1 MRPSGAAHELG
12 TSLSHGAAADLSWS
26 GRLLAFPGEIP
37 TERHMGV
44 AQLEERRSPKPKVA
58 GSTPVA
64 RADPGLWASGCSLRT
79 QQRTMR
85 ERVKH
90 RPTEV
95 PSARPRRTR
104 RPARCQRGTQDAAR
118 YERPAP
124 AAGGGSARCGVSAS
138 IPALGAGG
146 RGSTP
151 CISTLAPS
159 SSMVE
164 RTPDTRTVGGSRPPS
179 ATHPHARD
187 DPRR

>member
-12 TSLSHGAAADLSWS
+12 TSLSWSRCGPVLVRAASVIS
-26 GRLLAFPGEIP
+26 GPNSLRTSYGRSSTGRASVSKTEGCRFDSCRPCRPRP
-37 TERHMGV
+37 T
-44 AQLEERRSPKPKVA
+44 
-58 GSTPVA
+58 
-64 RADPGLWASGCSLRT
+64 ASGCSLRT
-79 QQRTMR
+79 PQRTMR
-85 ERVKH
+85 DRVEH
-90 RPTEV
+90 RTTEG

-104 RPARCQRGTQDAAR
+104 RPARCQRETQDAAR
-118 YERPAP
+118 RERPV
-124 AAGGGSARCGVSAS
+124 AADGGGSARCGVSAC

-164 RTPDTRTVGGSRPPS
+164 RTPDTRTVGGSSPPS